1 MSGPGNVANVAVSI
15 TQVAGGA
22 AGGGGAAAVVVAA
35 VGGVVALALVAAAL
49 VAVAYAAA
57 ALLVLAVVA
66 GCAALVG
73 AGIWWGVRTLSA
85 HAQTVAPPARL
96 TVDVR
101 HSLDGTVSAHAGAS
115 RRAKRAL
122 MSGRPPDIRV
132 VERRVPLALPAA
144 TTGRLALPAG
154 QQQEVRP

>member
-35 VGGVVALALVAAAL
+35 VGGVVALAL